1 MWHIYNLESYS
12 VVKDSDILNFAC
24 KWMELENTILSK
36 VITQTQKND
45 MVCASS
51 PQLMILE
58 KLSDKVNPK
67 KNIQN
72 LLKMETDK
80 NLEALGQE

>member
-1 MWHIYNLESYS
+1 
-12 VVKDSDILNFAC
+12 
-24 KWMELENTILSK
+24 
-36 VITQTQKND
+36 
-45 MVCASS
+45 
-51 PQLMILE
+51 MILE